1 MRIALVGGAI
11 GLFLGLA
18 VSAAY
23 ARGSPL
29 AGGIERTDTWSL
41 VFLIAVATAFVLY
54 VTALLLLRR
63 TEPVR
68 LVCAF
73 VLVIQLVPLA
83 GPLLLSRD
91 AYSYWAY
98 GRIVW
103 VHHADPYEQTPAAF
117 PTDPATRAT
126 AKRWRRETSVYG
138 PAFTGLSTA
147 IAAVAGS
154 SRDAAAYLFRAVAAL
169 AVVATAFLAASVARR
184 KALAAALVGW
194 NPLFAVHFAGGGH
207 NDALMVLGMV
217 GALALTKQGRAAA
230 GGALWIVASAVK
242 AAALVFLPLV
252 LLRARRAFWAGA
264 VVAGIVVT
272 LLASL
277 VFHDAWWSNF
287 NGLSR
292 REAGFSIPARL
303 AQLGL
308 SEGAGTWLLRG
319 VLVVGGVWLVVQ
331 AVRGRPRLGLAAGL
345 LLATSTWI
353 LPWYALWPVGL
364 AAAEDD
370 AVARFVGVALA
381 GYLVADR
388 VPF

>member
-1 MRIALVGGAI
+1 MRIALAGGAI
-11 GLFLGLA
+11 GLLLGLA
-18 VSAAY
+18 VAAAY

-54 VTALLLLRR
+54 VTTLLLLRH

-103 VHHADPYEQTPAAF
+103 VHHANPYEQTPSAF
-117 PTDPATRAT
+117 PTDPATRAA

-138 PAFTGLSTA
+138 PVFTGLSTA
-147 IAAVAGS
+147 VAAIAGS
-154 SRDAAAYLFRAVAAL
+154 SRDAAAYLFRAAAAL
-169 AVVATAFLAASVARR
+169 AVVASAFLAAGLARR

-217 GALALTKQGRAAA
+217 GALALTKRGRDAA
-230 GGALWIVASAVK
+230 GGAVWIVASTVK

-252 LLRARRAFWAGA
+252 LLRARRTFWAGA
-264 VVAGIVVT
+264 VGAGAAVT
-272 LLASL
+272 LVALL
-277 VFHDAWWSNF
+277 VFRNAWWSNF

-292 REAGFSIPARL
+292 REAGFSIPSRL

-308 SEGAGTWLLRG
+308 SDETATWLLRG
-319 VLVVGGVWLVVQ
+319 VLVAGGVWLVVQ
-331 AVRGRPRLGLAAGL
+331 AVRGRPRVALAAGL
-345 LLATSTWI
+345 LLMTSTWI

-370 AVARFVGVALA
+370 GIAQVVGVVLA